1 MNRGDWERIQQDT
14 ERAARFAE
22 SVIDPRRVD
31 LSCTSVFPAD
41 LWERMGREGFYRVG
55 IPAEHGGS
63 GGGAP
68 AVQAVGEALT
78 LHGGCLGV
86 VLSWLIQVMVTR
98 WVFLHDATEDQR
110 RQWLDSIISG
120 RTIISL
126 AASEPKVGA
135 HPKFLKTSAVPRD
148 GGWILNGEK
157 AMLSNGPLAGLF
169 VALAVTGGTEKKKS
183 FGTFL
188 VPADAP
194 GLTRTEPTDLKA
206 LHPSPH
212 GGIILKDCFIPPE
225 AALGDTT
232 DAYRRLALPFREI
245 EDTLLMGPVTG
256 MLFRQAKR
264 LSALLRDVADPG
276 EEFRADLGRLSAQLD
291 MIRILAREAA
301 WLLDHPDP
309 ARPLFSLLFTFREMA
324 DHCQFLLDDLASQA
338 GFASDGDLAGWAT
351 DNRLALSVGRN
362 VLTLRLKKAGLDFI
376 RNPN

>member
-1 MNRGDWERIQQDT
+1 MNQAEQERIQQET
-14 ERAARFAE
+14 GRIARFAE
-22 SVIDPRRVD
+22 SVIDPHRSELIRTA
-31 LSCTSVFPAD
+31 LFPLD
-41 LWERMGREGFYRVG
+41 LWERMGREGFYRIG
-55 IPAEHGGS
+55 IPVEAGGS

-68 AVQAVGEALT
+68 AIQAVGEVLA

-120 RTIISL
+120 RTVISL

-135 HPKFLKTSAVPRD
+135 HPKFLKTTAVPRD
-148 GGWILNGEK
+148 GGWVLNGEK

-169 VALAVTGGTEKKKS
+169 VALAVTGGTEKRKS

-194 GLTRTEPTDLKA
+194 GLTLTEPTDLKA

-212 GGIILKDCFIPPE
+212 GGIILKDCFVPPE

-232 DAYRRLALPFREI
+232 DAYRRLAFPFREI

-256 MLFRQAKR
+256 MLFRQAR
-264 LSALLRDVADPG
+264 LLSTLFRDTSEPG
-276 EEFRADLGRLSAQLD
+276 EEIRADLGRLSAQLD

-324 DHCQFLLDDLASQA
+324 DHCQFLLDDLASQG
-338 GFASDGDLAGWAT
+338 GFASDEDLAGWASDT
-351 DNRLALSVGRN
+351 RLALSVGRN

-376 RNPN
+376 RNTK